1 MHPVDFHCAIA
12 HYFRF
17 PPAPPFPLL
26 PFFPLR
32 RPPWASPPFA
42 RSFPLPTMFGF
53 VSRLPPRSF
62 QPRGVVLWYR
72 VFALFSFGFHVFFCT
87 VFLACFTLLFQRF
100 LTLFVYLFYP
110 SGVVGTFSPSPAAE
124 AAHLS
129 PHLRR
134 SCGYFLAPFVGAVVL
149 SPLL

>member
-1 MHPVDFHCAIA
+1 
-12 HYFRF
+12 
-17 PPAPPFPLL
+17 
-26 PFFPLR
+26 
-32 RPPWASPPFA
+32 
-42 RSFPLPTMFGF
+42 MFGF

-87 VFLACFTLLFQRF
+87 ISLPVFTLLFQRF